1 MVLAIILFI
10 FLSILCVI
18 DDFPNIPIRTTKLS
32 ALNKCYQTE
41 NSKNVNLI
49 AKRRKD

>member
-1 MVLAIILFI
+1 MQSAQMES
-10 FLSILCVI
+10 SIYHNDSV
-18 DDFPNIPIRTTKLS
+18 TK
-32 ALNKCYQTE
+32 